1 VGELTRLE
9 ISLKRTKA
17 TLAGITKLANPFKP
31 LSLVAYPGCM
41 SGKSYDPLWTLF
53 LNVCEDCGEK
63 TALAHLNKA
72 DQKISKDRLTKEG
85 KTDWWKPDYVWQGI
99 LAAIMGLEQVKGFNP
114 TINGVIGNEPP
125 PCE

>member
-1 VGELTRLE
+1 
-9 ISLKRTKA
+9 
-17 TLAGITKLANPFKP
+17 
-31 LSLVAYPGCM
+31 
-41 SGKSYDPLWTLF
+41 LW
-53 LNVCEDCGEK
+53 GK

-72 DQKISKDRLTKEG
+72 DQKIFKDRLTKEG